1 MAIKGKKTIERK
13 RHEINAEGL
22 VLGRLATRVATLLRG
37 KHKPSFQPHTDEGDF
52 VTIKSVSK
60 IIITGKKQDQ
70 KKYHHYSGYPGGLK
84 TTNYK
89 RLVEKKPKEAFRK
102 AVYNMLDSNRL
113 RNHMMKR
120 LIIE

>member
-1 MAIKGKKTIERK
+1 MATKVKKAIERK
-13 RHEINAEGL
+13 RHEINAEGQ

-37 KHKPSFQPHTDEGDF
+37 KHKATFQPHIDEGDF
-52 VTIKSVSK
+52 VIIKSVSK
-60 IIITGKKQDQ
+60 IIITGKKQEQ

-84 TTNYK
+84 TTNYA

-113 RNHMMKR
+113 RNNMMKR